1 MTRLDPTDRALVAAL
16 QDGLPLDPEPW
27 NVVAERTGLPV
38 ETVMT
43 RLKAMQETGIIRR
56 IAALPNH
63 YRLGLTA
70 NGMTVWDVEDTAVD
84 ALGEKIGA
92 LDFVSH
98 CYRRPRRLPDWR
110 YNLFA
115 MVHGGDRAEVE
126 AKAAKIAWL
135 LGPESRANDILY
147 SVRILKK
154 TGLRIAA

>member
-1 MTRLDPTDRALVAAL
+1 MTRLDPADRSLIAAL
-16 QDGLPLDPEPW
+16 QDGLPLDADPW
-27 NVVAERTGLPV
+27 PVVAERTGLPE
-38 ETVMT
+38 ETVMA
-43 RLKAMQETGIIRR
+43 RLKAMQEKGVIRR

-70 NGMTVWDVEDTAVD
+70 NGMTVWDVEDAAAD
-84 ALGEKIGA
+84 ALGQKIGG

-126 AKAAKIAWL
+126 AKAAEIAGL
-135 LGPESRANDILY
+135 LGPASRASDILY

>member
-16 QDGLPLDPEPW
+16 QDGLPLDTDPW
-27 NVVAERTGLPV
+27 AIVAERTGLPV
-38 ETVMT
+38 AQVMT
-43 RLKAMQETGIIRR
+43 RLKAMQEKGVIRR

-70 NGMTVWDVEDTAVD
+70 NGMTVWDVEDELVD
-84 ALGEKIGA
+84 AIGEKIGA
-92 LDFVSH
+92 LEFVSH
-98 CYRRPRRLPDWR
+98 CYRRPRRLPHWR

-115 MVHGGDRAEVE
+115 MVHGKDHAEVE
-126 AKAAKIAWL
+126 AKSAEIARL
-135 LGPESRANDILY
+135 LGPASRANDILY

>member
-1 MTRLDPTDRALVAAL
+1 MTRLDPADRALIAAL
-16 QDGLPLDPEPW
+16 QDGLPLAADPWPI
-27 NVVAERTGLPV
+27 VAERTGLPV
-38 ETVMT
+38 ETVMA
-43 RLKAMQETGIIRR
+43 RLKAMRETGIIRR

-63 YRLGLTA
+63 FRLGLTA
-70 NGMTVWDVEDTAVD
+70 NGMTVWDVEDAAVA

-126 AKAAKIAWL
+126 AKAAEIAGL
-135 LGPESRANDILY
+135 LGPASRAGDILY
-147 SVRILKK
+147 SIRILKK

>member
-1 MTRLDPTDRALVAAL
+1 MTRLDPADRTLIAAM
-16 QDGLPLDPEPW
+16 QDGLPLDPDPW
-27 NVVAERTGLPV
+27 PVVAERTGLPV
-38 ETVMT
+38 ETVMA
-43 RLKAMQETGIIRR
+43 RLKAMKEKGVIRR
-56 IAALPNH
+56 VAALPNH

-70 NGMTVWDVEDTAVD
+70 NGMTVWDIEDELVD
-84 ALGEKIGA
+84 RLGEEIGA

-115 MVHGGDRAEVE
+115 MVHGGDRAAVE
-126 AKAAKIAWL
+126 AKVAEIARL
-135 LGPESRANDILY
+135 LGPASRASDILY